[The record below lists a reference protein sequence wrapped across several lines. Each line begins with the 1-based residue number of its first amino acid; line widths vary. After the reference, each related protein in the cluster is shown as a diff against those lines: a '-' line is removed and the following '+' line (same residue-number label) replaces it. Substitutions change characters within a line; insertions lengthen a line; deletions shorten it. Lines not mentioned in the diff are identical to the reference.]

1 MGILWAVLAA
11 VVADNA
17 VVVLVGDGRNR
28 GLVRCGTTLLHQL
41 RTVGAWHGPVYA
53 LVNDGVRLPPVWA
66 KMKVTPVYVKPFA
79 ALRYHGS
86 TAPYDK
92 LYLFSLPAFRRH
104 PALLYLDVDGSIH
117 QPIAPLWRVLAAA
130 NQTLLMRDNGPG
142 VGKGSVY
149 SEEVKRGRVLA
160 IPDSRNPGASCL
172 MLINTRR
179 LPPPPAM
186 RAALA
191 AEVTKHARLYT
202 HADQGVI
209 GAVFRHEYAVFAPCV
224 PLKVVGADEA
234 APKRWFLDHC
244 RGRVDIYNHDHKKL
258 CARA

>member
-53 LVNDGVRLPPVWA
+53 LVNAGVRLPPVWA
-66 KMKVTPVYVKPFA
+66 EMKVTPVYVKPFA
-79 ALRYHGS
+79 ARRYHKMVK
-86 TAPYDK
+86 YDK
-92 LYLFSLPAFRRH
+92 FYLFSLPAFRKH
-104 PALLYLDVDGSIH
+104 PALLYLDVDGNIR
-117 QPIAPLWRVLAAA
+117 QPIAPLWFMLAAA
-130 NQTLLMRDNGPG
+130 NQTLLLRDNGPG
-142 VGKGSVY
+142 VGKGSFY
-149 SEEVKRGRVLA
+149 SEEVKQGRVLSV
-160 IPDSRNPGASCL
+160 PDSRNPGASCL

-186 RAALA
+186 RAAFLTSLKTLPPLL
-191 AEVTKHARLYT
+191 VRF
-202 HADQGVI
+202 DQGII
-209 GAVFRHEYAVFAPCV
+209 GSVFRHEYAVFAPCV
-224 PLKVVGADEA
+224 PLKVVGADEP
-234 APKRWFLDHC
+234 APKWWFLDHC